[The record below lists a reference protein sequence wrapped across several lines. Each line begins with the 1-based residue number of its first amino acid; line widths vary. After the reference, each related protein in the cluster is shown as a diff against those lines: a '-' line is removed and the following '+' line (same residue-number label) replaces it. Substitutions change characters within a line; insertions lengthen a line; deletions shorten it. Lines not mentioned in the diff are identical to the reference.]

1 MFVQGV
7 LLNFF
12 GVSVKAQELLDR
24 SEGLNVLAKRI
35 RMYKDPVKQFRLL
48 SQHKTPQWA
57 KGCGWNHGNPVEYK
71 CFKTCIFMCMRSRDL

>member
-1 MFVQGV
+1 MFLQGV

-24 SEGLNVLAKRI
+24 SEGLNVLEKRI

-57 KGCGWNHGNPVEYK
+57 KGCGWNHGIQLNYK
-71 CFKTCIFMCMRSRDL
+71 FLF